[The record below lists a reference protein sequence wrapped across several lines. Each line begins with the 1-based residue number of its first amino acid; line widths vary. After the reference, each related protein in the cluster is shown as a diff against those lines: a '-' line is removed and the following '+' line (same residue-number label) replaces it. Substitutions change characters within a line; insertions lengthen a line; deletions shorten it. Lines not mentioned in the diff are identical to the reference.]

1 MRKVSPYLISSFLC
15 TLSQRYLLR
24 LAALF
29 FPNNMEGSKRTTT
42 RFGHLCS
49 STKKKSKKTKKIY
62 SLMIESLLSSN
73 TSNRFKFIV
82 TPNRCKNLWP
92 PSQKWNYD
100 SYLQENQGLQTA
112 SSCDLYQ
119 VSLKSEQFTGAKGA
133 TSGVNNYHLHL
144 IKPQIVYFLRSY
156 ENREV
161 LQNLKIDSDENLPL
175 PTSEEIHPITKYFG
189 TFSSVILVSFHL
201 N

>member
-1 MRKVSPYLISSFLC
+1 MRKVSPYLISSFFC

-49 STKKKSKKTKKIY
+49 STKKIKKAKKRY
-62 SLMIESLLSSN
+62 NLLTESLLSSN

-82 TPNRCKNLWP
+82 TPTRGKNLGP

-100 SYLQENQGLQTA
+100 SYLQENQGLQTTC
-112 SSCDLYQ
+112 SCNLYQ
-119 VSLKSEQFTGAKGA
+119 VTLKSGQFTGAKGA
-133 TSGVNNYHLHL
+133 TSRVNIYYSHL
-144 IKPQIVYFLRSY
+144 IKPQIVY
-156 ENREV
+156 
-161 LQNLKIDSDENLPL
+161 
-175 PTSEEIHPITKYFG
+175 
-189 TFSSVILVSFHL
+189 
-201 N
+201 